1 MISSK
6 VNAIAVLGAVLT
18 TIAAFI
24 LARWAIRIKRSH
36 IHVWSAGVI
45 LGNGKG
51 LFGIRHQA
59 AQVLLEAKVDAVIGL
74 GLLVIGGTC
83 QVVSIL
89 LVWEIATAYSG
100 LMALTAV
107 LAAACAFRPL
117 QNRIFLAV
125 FRSMLDEYI
134 VARSPELVAREE
146 SPKQEGMD
154 PLLHEFE
161 FYLKDRLPP
170 PDIEALF
177 DQTVKRL
184 AERSPSRQ
192 INPER
197 PPTKE

>member
-1 MISSK
+1 LISPK

-36 IHVWSAGVI
+36 IHNWSAGVI

-59 AQVLLEAKVDAVIGL
+59 AQVLLEAKVDAIVGL
-74 GLLVIGGTC
+74 GLLVIGGLC

-89 LVWEIATAYSG
+89 LVWEIATVYSG
-100 LMALTAV
+100 LMVLVAV
-107 LAAACAFRPL
+107 LAAVCAFRPL
-117 QNRIFLAV
+117 QKRIFLAV

-134 VARSPELVAREE
+134 VARSHELDAREE
-146 SPKQEGMD
+146 SPKQEEMD
-154 PLLHEFE
+154 PLLHELK
-161 FYLKDRLPP
+161 FYLKDRIPP

-177 DQTVKRL
+177 NRTAKRL
-184 AERSPSRQ
+184 VERSPSR
-192 INPER
+192 
-197 PPTKE
+197 